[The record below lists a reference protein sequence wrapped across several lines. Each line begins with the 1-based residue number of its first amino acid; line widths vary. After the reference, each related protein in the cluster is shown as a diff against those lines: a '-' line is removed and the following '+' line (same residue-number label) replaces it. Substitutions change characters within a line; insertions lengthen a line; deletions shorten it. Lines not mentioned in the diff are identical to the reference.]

1 MQEPYVPDAHR
12 MLLGG
17 ERVDSVCGET
27 HAGECLQ
34 PDTIGYNRV
43 HRRSAMTALSVN
55 VNKIAW
61 LRNARERSRPSVLE
75 TARTIIAAGAQG
87 ITVHPRPD
95 QRHIR
100 PDDVHAL
107 ARMLARD
114 HPGIEFNI
122 EGNPAAGPRD
132 NGYPGFDHLIESAR
146 PHQATLVPDGDA
158 QLTSD
163 HGWDLSDPAE
173 AARVAE
179 VIARYQSWGARV
191 SLFMDPV
198 EAQIARA
205 KECGADRIELYTG
218 PYADL
223 AERHGLD
230 HPDPRACWQT
240 YFDATR
246 CATRLGLGVNAGHDL
261 DLDNLAAFIAIGDID
276 EVSIGHALIADA
288 LDFGLSESVRKY
300 LDTIAIGLER
310 AASSASPG

>member
-1 MQEPYVPDAHR
+1 
-12 MLLGG
+12 
-17 ERVDSVCGET
+17 
-27 HAGECLQ
+27 
-34 PDTIGYNRV
+34 
-43 HRRSAMTALSVN
+43 MTALSVN
-55 VNKIAW
+55 LNKIAW
-61 LRNARERSRPSVLE
+61 LRNAREGTRPSVVGA
-75 TARTIIAAGAQG
+75 ARTIVAAGAQG

-107 ARMLARD
+107 ARMLASD
-114 HPGIEFNI
+114 CPHIEYNI

-132 NGYPGFDHLIESAR
+132 NGYPGFDRLIDSAR

-163 HGWDLSDPAE
+163 HGWDLSDPGEAE
-173 AARVAE
+173 RVAE
-179 VIARYQSWGARV
+179 IIACYQGWGVRV

-223 AERHGLD
+223 VERHGLK
-230 HPDPRACWQT
+230 HPDAHSSRQS
-240 YFDATR
+240 YLDATR
-246 CATRLGLGVNAGHDL
+246 FATSLGLGVNAGHDL
-261 DLDNLAAFIAIGDID
+261 NLDNLAAFIAIGDID

-288 LDFGLSESVRKY
+288 LEYGLSESVRKY
-300 LDTIAIGLER
+300 LDAIAQGTGQAGE
-310 AASSASPG
+310 S